1 MIGAIQQA
9 TRPEAIALPG
19 VEKPSGG
26 VFGELLQQAI
36 ASVGRYEA
44 RSQQAVDRFLS
55 GEDEEI
61 HRVAAAAQ
69 QAEIAFQLFMGVRNK
84 VVEAYQEVMRMP
96 V

>member
-1 MIGAIQQA
+1 MIGPIAGA
-9 TRPEAIALPG
+9 PRPESLALPDAG
-19 VEKPSGG
+19 RAAGG
-26 VFGELLQQAI
+26 AFGQVFRDAL

-44 RSQQAVDRFLS
+44 GSQAAVDRFLN

-61 HRVAAAAQ
+61 HRVVAAAQ
-69 QAEIAFQLFMGVRNK
+69 QADIAFQLFLGVRNK